1 MKDIEDKE
9 MHIFAKAI
17 NKYINLL
24 NSQMEAFPII
34 MNTLVF
40 RLKACTERMNH
51 FMDENGIKQVKNDN
65 NVTITV
71 PYNINKEFIRYNKE
85 INQSLAAIQ
94 LIPKNVVV
102 AFVSIYDAFLS
113 DIIEGIYKICPELLN
128 TCEKEYSF
136 SDIIK
141 FSSLDEI
148 KEHIIEKEVES
159 VLRESHIKQFEW
171 LSRKINVKLTED
183 LPNYK
188 HFIEITERRNLF
200 VHTNGKISRQYLTM
214 VSEKGDKAC
223 IDPNIKLGETLD
235 ASLEYV
241 IHCYKILF
249 EIGVKLGQVV
259 WRKLDEKN
267 SLEEADG
274 HLIDVIYE
282 LLKNK
287 KYNLG
292 IILSEFA
299 TKSYIKDY
307 NKSNEL
313 VKCINKS
320 LAYYL
325 NDNKEKCRSIINSI
339 DWSAT
344 DYRFKLAAAVLEEK
358 YADACELM
366 KRIGN
371 SDDMM
376 EAYREWPLF
385 SNFRESELFK
395 DTFKEIY
402 KIDFNYVEIKPLE
415 WEDIIKGAIEYF
427 NVKSNH
433 HECEDME
440 YNKDESIDST
450 FTDESVINPN

>member
-1 MKDIEDKE
+1 
-9 MHIFAKAI
+9 
-17 NKYINLL
+17 
-24 NSQMEAFPII
+24 
-34 MNTLVF
+34 
-40 RLKACTERMNH
+40 
-51 FMDENGIKQVKNDN
+51 
-65 NVTITV
+65 
-71 PYNINKEFIRYNKE
+71 
-85 INQSLAAIQ
+85 
-94 LIPKNVVV
+94 
-102 AFVSIYDAFLS
+102 
-113 DIIEGIYKICPELLN
+113 
-128 TCEKEYSF
+128 
-136 SDIIK
+136 
-141 FSSLDEI
+141 
-148 KEHIIEKEVES
+148 
-159 VLRESHIKQFEW
+159 
-171 LSRKINVKLTED
+171 
-183 LPNYK
+183 
-188 HFIEITERRNLF
+188 
-200 VHTNGKISRQYLTM
+200 
-214 VSEKGDKAC
+214 
-223 IDPNIKLGETLD
+223 
-235 ASLEYV
+235 
-241 IHCYKILF
+241 
-249 EIGVKLGQVV
+249 VKLGQVV
-259 WRKLDEKN
+259 WRKLDEKT

-415 WEDIIKGAIEYF
+415 WDDIIKGAIEYF
-427 NVKSNH
+427 NVKSFY
-433 HECEDME
+433 D
-440 YNKDESIDST
+440 YNPPIYKNTILYPAIIEKDEESDGWNVTVPDIFGGVTCGDDYDSAISMAKDMIRLMLT
-450 FTDESVINPN
+450 EAPGQCFPPKTLEETKENFPNDEVIMIEVELN